1 MQLALSPLPRPGRPD
16 LMLIWGSVIGAW
28 LMTLALVATGGDYLV
43 GHDGVLGDRPF
54 GWGATLLLFVASW
67 QLMTAAMMLPS
78 SMPMMAMYL
87 RVARNHANPRLLFGV
102 FMLGYFVVWTG
113 FAAAALGMDAGVHW
127 LDGRVPAVTE
137 NPSFLAGAILILAGT
152 FQFSSLKEHCL
163 DTCRDPLAF
172 FLKGYAPGAGA
183 AWNLGLRHGLFCLGC
198 CWALMLTMFAIG
210 MGSMVW
216 MTALAGV
223 MVIEKSAGYGKRLA
237 HPIGIALVAWGVL
250 VILDPGWIPDVIGAT
265 QR

>member
-1 MQLALSPLPRPGRPD
+1 MYLALAPLPRFRRRD
-16 LMLIWGSVIGAW
+16 RAVIWGSVIAAW
-28 LMTLALVATGGDYLV
+28 FMTLVLIATSSDYLV
-43 GHDGVLGDRPF
+43 GHDGVLGDRRF
-54 GWGATLLLFVASW
+54 DWWLTLLLFTASW

-183 AWNLGLRHGLFCLGC
+183 AWTLGLRHGLFCLGC
-198 CWALMLTMFAIG
+198 CWALMLVMFAAGVAVLWWMAALTAVMVYEKTGRHGPALTPLIG
-210 MGSMVW
+210 VVLLGLA
-216 MTALAGV
+216 ALAF
-223 MVIEKSAGYGKRLA
+223 A
-237 HPIGIALVAWGVL
+237 HPPWLPA
-250 VILDPGWIPDVIGAT
+250 PFSE
-265 QR
+265 